1 MHYIANLMLGETSYR
16 SQLEN
21 VEYVEPAKSLL
32 LRHLLDKGKFSHQSA
47 WEACRAV
54 PIHKL
59 DGYRNY
65 SDEELETLRAVFAD
79 TQPSAN

>member
-1 MHYIANLMLGETSYR
+1 MHYIANLMLGETNYR

-21 VEYVEPAKSLL
+21 VEYVKAANSLL

-47 WEACRAV
+47 WDACRAV

-65 SDEELETLRAVFAD
+65 SNEELETLRKVFAGA
-79 TQPSAN
+79 QPSAD